1 MQYGHIVAMIDACLE
16 RLQAARKLL
25 GTPYHHAVV
34 EALHET
40 SKTSK
45 DQVVKTKKVRPAIR
59 LKKNKV
65 ELTPSLFASIPEIEA
80 IAVPP
85 RAPEPAPM
93 QRVAETPVAVVTKK
107 VAASRAVVAT
117 AQRAVA
123 EIQTALPALRRKHT
137 PLPSALVSPVPTGP
151 VFIPAAQVR
160 ENTQKRAEAKVE
172 QAPATRAASAPLT
185 AEMLAKRWLQS
196 PAH

>member
-25 GTPYHHAVV
+25 STPSHNAVA
-34 EALHET
+34 EALL
-40 SKTSK
+40 KTSQ
-45 DQVVKTKKVRPAIR
+45 DHVATTKKVRPAIGI
-59 LKKNKV
+59 KKVRKE
-65 ELTPSLFASIPEIEA
+65 ELIASLFDLPP
-80 IAVPP
+80 AV
-85 RAPEPAPM
+85 EPAPV
-93 QRVAETPVAVVTKK
+93 QPVVQAAIPTVTRVVSSRE
-107 VAASRAVVAT
+107 AAAT
-117 AQRAVA
+117 AQRPVA
-123 EIQTALPALRRKHT
+123 EIQIAMPALRRKHT

-160 ENTQKRAEAKVE
+160 ENTQKRVEAKVE
-172 QAPATRAASAPLT
+172 RTPAAKAAASPLT

>member
-1 MQYGHIVAMIDACLE
+1 MQYGHIIAMIDACLE
-16 RLQAARKLL
+16 RLHAARKLL
-25 GTPYHHAVV
+25 STPYHNAVV
-34 EALHET
+34 EVLHQ
-40 SKTSK
+40 TSK

-59 LKKNKV
+59 IKKKRV
-65 ELTPSLFASIPEIEA
+65 ELTPSLFTSTPEIEA
-80 IAVPP
+80 AAALPE
-85 RAPEPAPM
+85 APEASPMPVVVEAP
-93 QRVAETPVAVVTKK
+93 VVAVTK
-107 VAASRAVVAT
+107 VSASRAVVAT

-123 EIQTALPALRRKHT
+123 EIQTAIPALRRKHV

-172 QAPATRAASAPLT
+172 QAPATKAASAPLT